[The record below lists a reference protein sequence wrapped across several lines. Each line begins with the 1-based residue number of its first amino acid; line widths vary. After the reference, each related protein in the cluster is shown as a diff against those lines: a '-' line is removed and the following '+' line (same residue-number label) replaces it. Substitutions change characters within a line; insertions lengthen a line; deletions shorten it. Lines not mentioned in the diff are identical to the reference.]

1 MQIIFNVFIFKDIIK
16 RIKSRGQEQHT
27 ELVRSRC
34 RSETG
39 TGAHP
44 GRDISLSPPSEGG
57 CEDYRR
63 YYTQESNNLAQGQE
77 YSKYLIR
84 VTEKPTV
91 Q

>member
-1 MQIIFNVFIFKDIIK
+1 MFLIFKEIM

-39 TGAHP
+39 SGAHP
-44 GRDISLSPPSEGG
+44 GRDMSLSPPSEGG
-57 CEDYRR
+57 CEDHKC

-77 YSKYLIR
+77 YSKYVVR